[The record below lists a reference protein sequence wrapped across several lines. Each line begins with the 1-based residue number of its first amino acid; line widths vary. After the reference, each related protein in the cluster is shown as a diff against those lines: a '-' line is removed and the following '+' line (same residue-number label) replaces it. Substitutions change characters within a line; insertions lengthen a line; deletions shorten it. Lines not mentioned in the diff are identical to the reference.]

1 MLNNFLRILETLEIV
16 HAKQHPYSGELIVT
30 LQFIQSFTFYSLELL
45 FQWAGKA
52 NYLKFV
58 NKPTE
63 NITTPQSLT
72 HHFLRR

>member
-1 MLNNFLRILETLEIV
+1 MLNNFFRILETLEIV
-16 HAKQHPYSGELIVT
+16 HAKQHPYSGELIIT
-30 LQFIQSFTFYSLELL
+30 LQFIRSFTFYSL
-45 FQWAGKA
+45 FQVAGKV

-58 NKPTE
+58 NIPTE